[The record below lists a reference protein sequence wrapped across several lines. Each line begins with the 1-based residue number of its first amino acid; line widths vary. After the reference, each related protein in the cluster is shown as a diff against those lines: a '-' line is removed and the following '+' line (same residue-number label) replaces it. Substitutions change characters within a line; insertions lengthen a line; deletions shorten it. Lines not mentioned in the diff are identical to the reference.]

1 MDSEKPELSSAE
13 RKYYARRQ
21 ELLFLPP
28 TAEEREMLSK
38 VPTMFAGRNPMG
50 NIK

>member
-1 MDSEKPELSSAE
+1 MNSEKPELLSAE

-28 TAEEREMLSK
+28 TAEEREMHPK
-38 VPTMFAGRNPMG
+38 VLAMFEGREA
-50 NIK
+50 IY